1 VNAFDYVFWFGDFNY
16 RVEMEREKV
25 VECLDNSDCMVGQ
38 QLYRYGEE
46 LELSRSI
53 LSPAALAA
61 ARSAHQGD
69 STG

>member
-1 VNAFDYVFWFGDFNY
+1 MNAFDYVFWFGDFNY

-46 LELSRSI
+46 L
-53 LSPAALAA
+53 
-61 ARSAHQGD
+61 
-69 STG
+69 

>member
-1 VNAFDYVFWFGDFNY
+1 MNAFDYVFWFGDFNY

-46 LELSRSI
+46 LELSRSM
-53 LSPAALAA
+53 LSPAAFAA
-61 ARSAHQGD
+61 ARSAHQRD
-69 STG
+69 STR